1 MTKYKK
7 YLCTCVQCYDCKKV
21 DFDNLVVIKNV
32 IDGVDVTLCKDCLNK
47 HCIEYPGE
55 FDDEVTDMAKEIFD
69 LREQFLRNNLDAS
82 DLIIDVTLSDV
93 KRLENT
99 YNNYFRLEKT
109 ILIDW
114 KDVNDEMHH
123 DHGSCEN
130 DFLIYL
136 KKIRDNYNCVN
147 YLYWF
152 NFHFDQNN
160 KYANRLYGYL
170 KALVERTF
178 PICKVTIADSDEE

>member
-1 MTKYKK
+1 
-7 YLCTCVQCYDCKKV
+7 
-21 DFDNLVVIKNV
+21 
-32 IDGVDVTLCKDCLNK
+32 
-47 HCIEYPGE
+47 
-55 FDDEVTDMAKEIFD
+55 MAKEIFD

-99 YNNYFRLEKT
+99 YKNYFRLEKT
-109 ILIDW
+109 ILVDW

-152 NFHFDQNN
+152 KFLF
-160 KYANRLYGYL
+160 RSYL
-170 KALVERTF
+170 
-178 PICKVTIADSDEE
+178 